1 MSQTIKD
8 CSWVIQDLFQL
19 LVQENKALQ
28 DRKIARISKSIQ
40 MPHSIYGF
48 HLNACSGR
56 GGHRSFRGSV
66 KIKQTY
72 EHLKE
77 NGDLGAMNRTSTSR
91 RTPDIDIKLLQ
102 AKRQQ
107 AEMRR

>member
-1 MSQTIKD
+1 M
-8 CSWVIQDLFQL
+8 
-19 LVQENKALQ
+19 ENEANME
-28 DRKIARISKSIQ
+28 SKCFAE
-40 MPHSIYGF
+40 HRAG
-48 HLNACSGR
+48 
-56 GGHRSFRGSV
+56 RSFRGSV

-91 RTPDIDIKLLQ
+91 RTQDIDIKLLQ